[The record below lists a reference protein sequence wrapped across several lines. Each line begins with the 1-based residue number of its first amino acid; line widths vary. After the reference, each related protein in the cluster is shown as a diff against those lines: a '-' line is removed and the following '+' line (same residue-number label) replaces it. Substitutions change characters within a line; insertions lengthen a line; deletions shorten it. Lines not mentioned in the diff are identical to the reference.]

1 MDDEILEIFLE
12 EGKERLANVA
22 RAVEG
27 LAEAKDRT
35 PLLDE
40 IDRELHTLKGSARML
55 GYTALGR
62 LVHETE
68 SLARALRKGGAVSR
82 ELLVEA
88 ADRIA
93 ALVVQCAKTA
103 KDAGDEELEKRIS
116 AAAAAVRT
124 GLTPREGTSTRSF
137 HRSQIPRAPE
147 PPPPGSAV
155 AVPPGIVVPGAAVPA
170 PPAPPVTSAPGRTP
184 SLSDTGAIRRAPPPT
199 VGEEPPPGFESLH
212 PTKTGLWRVARK
224 PPDPFPQ
231 EPAPPPAPP
240 AAPTAAGV
248 PPPAAG
254 TDRPPELSSG
264 VWKVGKAATRRVQR
278 AELAQAEAKAAAQ
291 TPERKPEPAP
301 AEPSKTGSQAA
312 PVRPGP
318 EHGEESDLVRVRAS
332 KLAQLDGLVSELS
345 LARLRLDAFEES
357 LRALASDLDARAAD
371 PPAAAAAVRRMV
383 RRFRE
388 DRSHIARTAKG
399 LERLAIDVRLRPVA
413 RVFDPLPREAR
424 ELARRLGKKARVRIK
439 GAETELDRAILDGV
453 KDPLIH
459 ILRNTIDHGIEAP
472 MERAAVGKLEEGQ
485 IDVEAAQDGG
495 SVLIRV
501 RDDGRGID
509 PEKVR
514 AAAIKKRV
522 LTEEQAARLTPEEAV
537 ELVFLPGFST
547 KEVVTDISGRGVGM
561 DIVKKNVEALKG
573 EVRVRS
579 KVGEGTEV
587 VIRLP
592 LTALVSRVLFF
603 KVNGVLM
610 GVPTSAVD
618 ATAIVAAEDMGR
630 FNGHP
635 TVRHRG
641 RGVPLAWL
649 SDILGM
655 ARADDREA
663 QSYKLVVVHHN
674 DDVLALVVTAFDGE
688 RSVVVKPLGWPLE
701 RVHGTAGAVI
711 LGTGDLALLLHV
723 PDLLDFSR
731 DVQPVLPPV
740 NGHAK
745 AEDRVRRVLVVD
757 DSVVTRQ
764 LEKRILEGL
773 GFDVSVAVDGVDAL
787 RLLDRDVPDLIVTDV
802 EMPRLDGL
810 GLVRRLRKE
819 QRSKNVPIV
828 IVSTRGEDKDLQA
841 GMEAGADGY
850 IVKSAFD
857 EKTLRSMIDRLL

>member
-35 PLLDE
+35 PHFDE

-68 SLARALRKGGAVSR
+68 SLARALRKGGPVSH

-93 ALVVQCAKTA
+93 ALVVLCAKSG
-103 KDAGDEELEKRIS
+103 KDAGDEDLERRIS

-137 HRSQIPRAPE
+137 QRSQVPKPVPTKVEGAPE
-147 PPPPGSAV
+147 PPPPGAAV
-155 AVPPGIVVPGAAVPA
+155 AVPSSGAA
-170 PPAPPVTSAPGRTP
+170 PPATTLSARTK
-184 SLSDTGAIRRAPPPT
+184 DTGPLRRAPPPPT
-199 VGEEPPPGFESLH
+199 IGEAPPPGFESLH

-224 PPDPFPQ
+224 PLDPLSP
-231 EPAPPPAPP
+231 EPAAATPSAAVQPAAAASPPPAT
-240 AAPTAAGV
+240 APQAGE
-248 PPPAAG
+248 
-254 TDRPPELSSG
+254 RPPEISSG
-264 VWKVGKAATRRVQR
+264 VWKVGKAATRRVKR
-278 AELAQAEAKAAAQ
+278 EEVTAQVAKAAPQ
-291 TPERKPEPAP
+291 PPERKPEPHAP
-301 AEPSKTGSQAA
+301 EPSKSGSQAMPA
-312 PVRPGP
+312 RP

-345 LARLRLDAFEES
+345 LARLRLDAFEEA
-357 LRALASDLDARAAD
+357 LRALASDIEARAAD
-371 PPAAAAAVRRMV
+371 PAAAAVAVRRMV

-453 KDPLIH
+453 KDPLLH

-472 MERAAVGKLEEGQ
+472 PERVGVGKPEEGQ

-495 SVLIRV
+495 SVVIRV

-514 AAAIKKRV
+514 AAALKKRV

-537 ELVFLPGFST
+537 ELIFLPGFST

-587 VIRLP
+587 IIRLP

-610 GVPTSAVD
+610 GIPTSAVD
-618 ATAIVAAEDMGR
+618 ATAMVAVEDMGR

-649 SDILGM
+649 ADILAM
-655 ARADDREA
+655 PRVDDREA
-663 QSYKLVVVHHN
+663 QSYRLVVVHHN
-674 DDVLALVVTAFDGE
+674 DEVLALVVSAFEGE

-701 RVHGTAGAVI
+701 RAHGTAGAVI

-731 DVQPVLPPV
+731 DAQPVLPA
-740 NGHAK
+740 NGGAK
-745 AEDRVRRVLVVD
+745 SEKRIRRVLVVD

-773 GFDVSVAVDGVDAL
+773 GFDVSLAVDGIDAL
-787 RLLDRDVPDLIVTDV
+787 RLVDRDVPDLIVTDV